1 MPRQVIFATIAIAQ
15 MHSIFSSIYFNL
27 LSPLARRVH
36 FVRAGS
42 LYHLAAYHL
51 KDAPVE
57 GIVDGGA
64 FDGKHSLYLA
74 KLFPRAKIFAFEPVP
89 DSYRLLIETTKRLKQ
104 IVPVNLALAEQ
115 AGTATI
121 NLNSFAPTNSL
132 LPSAA
137 NEDAEIYFAGR
148 GETVSTTPIKT
159 ISLDQFAEQRQE
171 FRCTLL
177 KLDLQGYELHALRG
191 ARNVLIKQ
199 TAAVI
204 SEVRFKP
211 LYEGDTDFQAIDA
224 FLAECGFALTCL
236 QEVTHQPKDST
247 VFEANALWVKR

>member
-1 MPRQVIFATIAIAQ
+1 MMNSF
-15 MHSIFSSIYFNL
+15 FSTLYLNL
-27 LSPLARRVH
+27 LSPLARRIH

-51 KDAPVE
+51 KDRPVE
-57 GIVDGGA
+57 GVVDGGA

-74 KLFPRAKIFAFEPVP
+74 RLFPRAQIFAFEPVP
-89 DSYRLLIETTKRLKQ
+89 DSYQLLAESSKKKKR

-115 AGTATI
+115 AGTAKI

-137 NEDAEIYFAGR
+137 SEDAEIYFDGR
-148 GETVSTTPIKT
+148 GETVSTAIVNTV
-159 ISLDQFAEQRQE
+159 SLDEFAMERPN
-171 FRCTLL
+171 FRCDLL
-177 KLDLQGYELHALRG
+177 KIDLQGYELHALRG
-191 ARNVLIKQ
+191 ARQVLRDQ
-199 TAAVI
+199 TSAVI

-211 LYEGDTDFQAIDA
+211 LYEGDADFQEMDA
-224 FLAECGFALTCL
+224 FLAGCGFALTCL
-236 QEVTHQPKDST
+236 QEVTHQPQDHT